1 MFYNFL
7 KFLKIK
13 LFYTYL
19 AGAIEADKKDGG
31 QGWRDAVTPALD
43 TAGIYVQDPCKTEP
57 LVTGMD
63 VIEAQEKFNGWIQS
77 GNYHKFADKFEKI
90 VEKDI
95 RMVHKSDFII
105 VHLFPDIPTT
115 GTIHEM
121 AEAWRI
127 GKPIYII
134 WTEAIV
140 KLSKW
145 AIYLCTSSGGRV
157 FPNKKQLSEYI
168 ALICDLKRQSL
179 RVQIIQFI
187 KAIGRLIEE
196 RIYQYRLRNIK
207 KSLKELEPDNNDKKQ
222 GSEKSPLPIF
232 QRRYNVKTNTV
243 R

>member
-1 MFYNFL
+1 M
-7 KFLKIK
+7 IK

-31 QGWRDAVTPALD
+31 QAWRDSMTPALD
-43 TAGIYVQDPCKTEP
+43 SAGIYVQDPCRTEP

-77 GNYHKFADKFEKI
+77 GNYHKFAEKFEKV

-134 WTEAIV
+134 WSEAMI
-140 KLSKW
+140 KLPKW
-145 AIYLCTSSGGRV
+145 ALYLCTSSGGQV
-157 FPNKKQLSEYI
+157 FSSKKQLTDYI
-168 ALICDLKRQSL
+168 ELVYDVKRQSL
-179 RVQIIQFI
+179 RVQIVQFF
-187 KAIGRLIEE
+187 KAIFRIIEE
-196 RIYQYRLRNIK
+196 QFYGIKLRKIK
-207 KSLKELEPDNNDKKQ
+207 KELLCLESTKK
-222 GSEKSPLPIF
+222 S
-232 QRRYNVKTNTV
+232 KTV
-243 R
+243 ESKKGD